1 MGYTNSFPIQYL
13 SVLEVSL
20 ANHKSAIKRN
30 RQNHKRSARNRGY
43 RTQVKSHT
51 KKVLSAVE
59 ENNVEEA
66 RKSLQEATTI
76 ISKVASKGVFHS
88 RTASRKIS
96 GLAKKVHQ
104 MSAAG

>member
-88 RTASRKIS
+88 RAASRKIS